1 MFCTLNSQG
10 WHKKVNFGLFTAVT
24 ENIAPLSDTVWM
36 MSTLFKNTG
45 KKNKQ
50 TRGAREEGKKSISS
64 ILNLEPGNLQKP

>member
-50 TRGAREEGKKSISS
+50 GEQERREK
-64 ILNLEPGNLQKP
+64 NLFQVF

>member
-45 KKNKQ
+45 KKTNKQ
-50 TRGAREEGKKSISS
+50 GEQERREK
-64 ILNLEPGNLQKP
+64 NLFQVF

>member
-24 ENIAPLSDTVWM
+24 ENIALLSDTVWM

-45 KKNKQ
+45 KKTNKQ
-50 TRGAREEGKKSISS
+50 GEQERREK
-64 ILNLEPGNLQKP
+64 NLFQVF